1 MFRSNSKIFLSS
13 SHTDMRKSINGLSF
27 IVSDNMASDPLSG
40 ELFIFY
46 NRTFDKLK
54 IIYWDGNGFC
64 LLYKRLEKGHFKLP
78 KKMNGILKISP
89 QQLKWLLD
97 GLEFLK
103 MTSNKKYD
111 IFF

>member
-1 MFRSNSKIFLSS
+1 MFRHNSKTFLSS
-13 SHTDMRKSINGLSF
+13 SSTDMRKAINGLSF
-27 IVSDNMASDPLSG
+27 IVSDSMNSDPMSG

-64 LLYKRLEKGHFKLP
+64 LLYKRLEKGRFKLP
-78 KKMNGILKISP
+78 KKVKGTLKISS

-103 MTSNKKYD
+103 MTATKKYD
-111 IFF
+111 TFF